1 MEEDQ
6 NVQVDDVNNQ
16 PSQEHAGSPRSR
28 GRSKSRLGGAGPE
41 LRKKLKMRLRQRY
54 RSTSP
59 SQPRFIDRDPEWKRV
74 RTPSSDGR
82 SSSSQTETRSRSS
95 TESYQPPNKRQAGD
109 PSNIAFIAEC
119 KAIHSSMSDV
129 STEYEESLLDD
140 QDDDDMDWL
149 AEQVYHVDD
158 KMFDKDSRIDIA
170 VIVVWDLLT
179 LLKILQY
186 KLC

>member
-1 MEEDQ
+1 MDASQRRVEEDQ

-41 LRKKLKMRLRQRY
+41 LRKKLKRRLRVQRQRY

-59 SQPRFIDRDPEWKRV
+59 SQPRFIDRDPEWKRA

-95 TESYQPPNKRQAGD
+95 TASYQPPNKRQAGD

-119 KAIHSSMSDV
+119 KAIHR
-129 STEYEESLLDD
+129 ESLLDD
-140 QDDDDMDWL
+140 QDDDDRDWL
-149 AEQVYHVDD
+149 AEQAYHVDD
-158 KMFDKDSRIDIA
+158 NCFDKDSRVEA
-170 VIVVWDLLT
+170 FLANMR
-179 LLKILQY
+179 K
-186 KLC
+186 